1 MWNAHS
7 MDNEGG
13 GCPAPRGQRIL
24 VLCCYSGAKMCG
36 ARVWEYLCSCI
47 SCRIDCEPLSR
58 CVTSQ
63 TTDHHSSSMYTRVMN
78 TLIAQSCCAERP
90 LSLSHSSA
98 FVSRLLLIRTSVK
111 TDSAPHRTQQR
122 VKWAEAPHLNQ
133 GPMKYEAGKKA
144 LGGHY
149 V

>member
-63 TTDHHSSSMYTRVMN
+63 PIIIPVPSTSHEHSNCSV
-78 TLIAQSCCAERP
+78 LLCGKA
-90 LSLSHSSA
+90 SLSHSSA